1 MGKGVQASGSY
12 SMLFGFYAS
21 AQQNRC
27 IVIGSGV
34 DSQNPMAVTSSGI
47 TLGMG
52 STLPTMYVSE
62 ASGAQKTG
70 KVAIGNVTPVAKLH
84 IRSDANED
92 AGVILE
98 AGDPTGN
105 GAYIQFKDTAHH
117 ITVDTG
123 GNMSISAGDYD
134 TLGVTSK
141 NFKLSDCL
149 IDLGVSEEPHL
160 TFSTQGVPSI
170 GCNAYP
176 VTGEYSRNS
185 HGPSYVFEFGSSGL
199 LLRTATYS
207 DPRYNLITNW
217 KNALSVKTDGAVTL
231 NGRVGVNTENS
242 TTDYAL
248 AVDGGILTTKVHI
261 QDVNDWPDYVFE
273 DDYQSIPISE
283 LKEYIAVYRHLPG
296 VPSEAEVRERGYD
309 VSGMQAVLLEKIEE
323 LTLYIEMARACG
335 IRMMDS
341 GMIRCEG
348 VNHFLTYR
356 FDRAGNDK
364 LFSQTLMALY
374 PSADSYES
382 FLYVV
387 RRLGLGY
394 PDVVEAFRRMVFNVM
409 ARNVDDHAKNFSF
422 LMNRKGQWS
431 LAPAYDLTFSMD
443 LEALPFENYHAFS
456 VNSKVSDITEE
467 DMIEVAVS
475 FDLKKAD
482 ARRVIGEVRSSVRK
496 FPEIAQRNGV
506 SRDWI
511 EKVSAC
517 LEEPVR

>member
-1 MGKGVQASGSY
+1 MRNNNAIRVTLLGNQVGTLFWSEKESLSYFEFDPSFLEKGLDIAPVMYGLPKLRGQANIPIKGIRGRFKGLPPFVADSLPDRWGSRVFSVWCQKQKINPNEITPLDFLLYLGK
-12 SMLFGFYAS
+12 
-21 AQQNRC
+21 R
-27 IVIGSGV
+27 
-34 DSQNPMAVTSSGI
+34 
-47 TLGMG
+47 GMG
-52 STLPTMYVSE
+52 ALEYEPAIDLKMKDLATVNVVELYHFAQSILQDRMDLRMTMDDSLVVQDIFRV
-62 ASGAQKTG
+62 GT
-70 KVAIGNVTPVAKLH
+70 
-84 IRSDANED
+84 
-92 AGVILE
+92 
-98 AGDPTGN
+98 
-105 GAYIQFKDTAHH
+105 
-117 ITVDTG
+117 
-123 GNMSISAGDYD
+123 SAGGQRPKAIIAIKREEGGPDMICSGQGDAPEGFRHAILKFQEHDY
-134 TLGVTSK
+134 
-141 NFKLSDCL
+141 
-149 IDLGVSEEPHL
+149 
-160 TFSTQGVPSI
+160 PS
-170 GCNAYP
+170 A
-176 VTGEYSRNS
+176 EL
-185 HGPSYVFEFGSSGL
+185 EM
-199 LLRTATYS
+199 TY
-207 DPRYNLITNW
+207 Y
-217 KNALSVKTDGAVTL
+217 
-231 NGRVGVNTENS
+231 
-242 TTDYAL
+242 
-248 AVDGGILTTKVHI
+248 
-261 QDVNDWPDYVFE
+261 
-273 DDYQSIPISE
+273 
-283 LKEYIAVYRHLPG
+283 
-296 VPSEAEVRERGYD
+296 
-309 VSGMQAVLLEKIEE
+309 
-323 LTLYIEMARACG
+323 EMARACG

-496 FPEIAQRNGV
+496 FPEIAQRNRV